1 MAIRQRLRAL
11 LVRRVAA
18 AKPIGDRPPGHSRVV
33 LSSAV
38 ACGLRRASAAV
49 LGLSNC
55 SLVCAVGVRLLRFA
69 GRESFAAAS
78 LRRAAGQNFELF
90 SPLRVFAQWLRRAG

>member
-1 MAIRQRLRAL
+1 MAIRQLLRAL

-18 AKPIGDRPPGHSRVV
+18 AKPIGDRPPPGHSRVV

-55 SLVCAVGVRLLRFA
+55 SLLCAVGVRLLRFA

-90 SPLRVFAQWLRRAG
+90 R